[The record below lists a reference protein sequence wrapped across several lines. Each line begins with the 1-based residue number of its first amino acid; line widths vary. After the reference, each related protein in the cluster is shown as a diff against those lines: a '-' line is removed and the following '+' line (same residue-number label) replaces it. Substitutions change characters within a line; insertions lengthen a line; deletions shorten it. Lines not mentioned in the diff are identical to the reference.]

1 MDPAS
6 GDLSQALVDEL
17 SDNTGSGA
25 SEDRL
30 RPDALRFNREHSFAY
45 GPKTC
50 TLSLGGKPDVFDRA
64 LSVTVWFILV
74 IGLVTALLL
83 AALDPL
89 NLESNY
95 LDALYKYLSVLCRI
109 SRSIASRS
117 SEYFLPLQGCSESG
131 ALFSV
136 SAHAR
141 NNLKTVRISLRLE
154 GDVIQRRPNAV
165 RDSAVVEVVEPL

>member
-6 GDLSQALVDEL
+6 GDLSQALVDAL

-30 RPDALRFNREHSFAY
+30 RPDALGFNREHSFAY

-50 TLSLGGKPDVFDRA
+50 TLSLGGKPDAFDRA

-95 LDALYKYLSVLCRI
+95 LDALYTYLSVAGYLEASPLEALNISYPSRDAVNRVLRFQSRRI
-109 SRSIASRS
+109 PATI
-117 SEYFLPLQGCSESG
+117 
-131 ALFSV
+131 
-136 SAHAR
+136 
-141 NNLKTVRISLRLE
+141 
-154 GDVIQRRPNAV
+154 
-165 RDSAVVEVVEPL
+165 